1 MPRDFRA
8 LLPARIRI
16 PIRARRLRGTDA
28 LLGLS
33 PLQSVPRTPWN
44 RLPGS
49 FLPAL

>member
-16 PIRARRLRGTDA
+16 PTQARGPGGTDA